1 MTGAATLHQL
11 IAILRSAR
19 RTATTPTTATVSG
32 ESAAAAAADHGQKMS
47 ENTNDTN
54 VSSAVG
60 RRSTVTVVL
69 VEPSPRYDRI
79 DRAISWISM
88 DFMQFGSW
96 PKEY

>member
-11 IAILRSAR
+11 IASLRSAR
-19 RTATTPTTATVSG
+19 RTATTPTTATTATVSR

-69 VEPSPRYDRI
+69 VGPSPRYDRI
-79 DRAISWISM
+79 DWAISWISM
-88 DFMQFGSW
+88 DFMQFGS
-96 PKEY
+96 